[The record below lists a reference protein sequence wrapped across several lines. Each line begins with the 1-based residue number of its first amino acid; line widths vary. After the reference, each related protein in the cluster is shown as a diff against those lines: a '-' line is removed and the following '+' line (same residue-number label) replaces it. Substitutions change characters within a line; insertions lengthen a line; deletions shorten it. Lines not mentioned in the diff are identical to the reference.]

1 MIIYYPH
8 IPILSQNFYRPYE
21 PGGGSI
27 VSLVSF
33 NLGNLSQPFQSIGI
47 VADAHVVYAS
57 MASMYLA
64 ATHIADM
71 DQVDDDYN
79 SVNLKTVI
87 HKVDISGEKAF
98 SRGSGSVK
106 GQVLNQFSLD
116 EYDNILRIA
125 TTTGIGG
132 NTWKNHVFCLK
143 SGEVGL
149 EIIGGIEDIAP
160 GEKIYSA
167 RFLGTRGFLV
177 TFRLVDPLFTFDL
190 SDPTAPKVV
199 GELKIPGYSDYIHP
213 LGENHLLTI
222 GKDADEQSGAY
233 QGMQLSIFDITD
245 FSKPVLLHNELIGDR
260 GTESEALHN
269 HKAFTF
275 WAENDLLAIPVS
287 LLEYQTHQYSVW
299 ESGTHTFTGL
309 YIYKVKVENGFEFL
323 GRISTGPA
331 TSNTYYYSN
340 EWTRGIFIDDSVYA
354 VQSSSVKSADIMDI
368 SNDIRVIYLQ

>member
-1 MIIYYPH
+1 
-8 IPILSQNFYRPYE
+8 
-21 PGGGSI
+21 
-27 VSLVSF
+27 
-33 NLGNLSQPFQSIGI
+33 
-47 VADAHVVYAS
+47 

-64 ATHIADM
+64 SNHTADM

-149 EIIGGIEDIAP
+149 ETIGGIEDIAP

-177 TFRLVDPLFTFDL
+177 TFRLVDPWNF
-190 SDPTAPKVV
+190 
-199 GELKIPGYSDYIHP
+199 Y
-213 LGENHLLTI
+213 
-222 GKDADEQSGAY
+222 
-233 QGMQLSIFDITD
+233 
-245 FSKPVLLHNELIGDR
+245 
-260 GTESEALHN
+260 
-269 HKAFTF
+269 
-275 WAENDLLAIPVS
+275 
-287 LLEYQTHQYSVW
+287 
-299 ESGTHTFTGL
+299 
-309 YIYKVKVENGFEFL
+309 
-323 GRISTGPA
+323 
-331 TSNTYYYSN
+331 
-340 EWTRGIFIDDSVYA
+340 
-354 VQSSSVKSADIMDI
+354 
-368 SNDIRVIYLQ
+368 